1 MAARIVHHAAAE
13 RLLKCVEFK
22 NPDRFRFG
30 IIMPDSAGWSSEE
43 SKKAHFLKLICGG
56 TKKTYDLTA
65 FRSRFGRKAM
75 TDDLYLGYYLHL
87 VQDLLFRGFI
97 YGKYNWGYI
106 SDHLPK

>member
-43 SKKAHFLKLICGG
+43 SKKAHFLKLICSG

-65 FRSRFGRKAM
+65 FRVGLVAPDLQQQVFFGN
-75 TDDLYLGYYLHL
+75 DQLPVQHQELHD
-87 VQDLLFRGFI
+87 VKF
-97 YGKYNWGYI
+97 
-106 SDHLPK
+106 LPA

>member
-43 SKKAHFLKLICGG
+43 SKKAHFLKLICSG

-65 FRSRFGRKAM
+65 FRSRFGRKVM

-87 VQDLLFRGFI
+87 VQDRSEEHTSELHHIL
-97 YGKYNWGYI
+97 
-106 SDHLPK
+106 